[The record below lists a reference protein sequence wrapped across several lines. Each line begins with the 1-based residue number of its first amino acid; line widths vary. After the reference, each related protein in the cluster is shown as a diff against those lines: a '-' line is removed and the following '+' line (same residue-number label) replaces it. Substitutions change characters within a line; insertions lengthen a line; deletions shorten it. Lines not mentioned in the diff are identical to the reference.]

1 MQYIYGIIFT
11 CFSINKRKKSNCIP
25 ALFLLA
31 LFILTS
37 GIAVA
42 QAQNIE
48 KDTLVV
54 TTPENLDRAPYVYL
68 DCRRCDF
75 DLIRTDMTFVN
86 YVRDP
91 ELADIHVFVTE
102 EETAGG
108 GTEFQFSFIGKNI
121 FEGTDHTMRHLID
134 RDATMDERRNALKK
148 YVKMGITSFILKTP
162 MGTQFNIEYIGTGE
176 TNSLQKIT
184 DPWNN
189 WVFEAYIGSVSL
201 DLESNQSEFNSRW
214 GFFADRV
221 TEQWKLRIR
230 PYFNYGRVKIQTSEN
245 KEPVVSE
252 QRRHGLDSYAI
263 KSLNQ
268 HWSAGLFG
276 TYLTFNGRN
285 IKHEFNISPGIEYSI
300 FPYKEATRKS
310 ITFSYML
317 GYSHLDYFE
326 ETIYNKF
333 QEKLFN
339 HQIKAVVN
347 IQQPWGTIETGL
359 EGSHYLHNF
368 ARRRIEFY
376 GQTSVRLFEGF
387 SLTFQAEYNV
397 IQDQLSLPKGEA
409 SLEDVLLKQRELAT
423 DFSLSGSIAIAYT
436 FGSQFA
442 NIVNTRF

>member
-1 MQYIYGIIFT
+1 MPKNNRNINPG
-11 CFSINKRKKSNCIP
+11 FSLNQRLNKKAFHSGF
-25 ALFLLA
+25 LFFLLVFTA
-31 LFILTS
+31 GLPETH
-37 GIAVA
+37 
-42 QAQNIE
+42 AQNAE
-48 KDTLVV
+48 KDSVV
-54 TTPENLDRAPYVYL
+54 ITTPENISRAPYVYL

-108 GTEFQFSFIGKNI
+108 GIEFQFSFIGKNI
-121 FEGTDHTMRHLID
+121 FEGTAHTMNHIIG
-134 RDATMDERRNALKK
+134 RDATMDQRRKALKK

-162 MGTQFNIEYIGTGE
+162 LGTQFNIEYVGTGE
-176 TNSLQKIT
+176 ESSLQEVT

-189 WVFEAYIGSVSL
+189 WVFEAYIGRVRL

-214 GFFADRV
+214 GIFADRV
-221 TEQWKLRIR
+221 TEEWKLRIR
-230 PYFNYGRVKIQTSEN
+230 PYFNYGRVQIQTSERE
-245 KEPVVSE
+245 EPVVSE

-268 HWSAGLFG
+268 HWSAGLFT

-285 IKHEFNISPGIEYSI
+285 IKHEINISPGIEYSI

-310 ITFSYML
+310 ITFSYLL
-317 GYSHLDYFE
+317 GYSYLDYFE
-326 ETIYNKF
+326 ETIYDKN
-333 QEKLFN
+333 QENLFN

-359 EGSHYLHNF
+359 EGSHYLHDF

-387 SLTFQAEYNV
+387 SLTFQAEYDV

-409 SLEDVLLKQRELAT
+409 SLEEVLLKQRELAT
-423 DFSLSGSIAIAYT
+423 DFSLSSSIAITYT

>member
-1 MQYIYGIIFT
+1 MPKNNYTIISRQSLNVIFI
-11 CFSINKRKKSNCIP
+11 FVVLLLIP
-25 ALFLLA
+25 G
-31 LFILTS
+31 LTK
-37 GIAVA
+37 I
-42 QAQNIE
+42 QAQNAE
-48 KDTLVV
+48 KDSVV
-54 TTPENLDRAPYVYL
+54 ITTPENLSRAPYIYL

-108 GTEFQFSFIGKNI
+108 GIEFQFSFIGKNV
-121 FEGTDHTMRHLID
+121 FEGTSHKMKHIVD
-134 RDATMDERRNALKK
+134 RDATKDQRRNALKK

-162 MGTQFNIEYIGTGE
+162 LGTQFNIEYIGSGE
-176 TNSLQKIT
+176 ESELREVT
-184 DPWNN
+184 DPWKN
-189 WVFEAYIGSVSL
+189 WVFEAYIGRVRL

-214 GFFADRV
+214 GIFADRV

-230 PYFNYGRVKIQTSEN
+230 PYFNYGKVKIQTAEN
-245 KEPVVSE
+245 EAPVVSV

-263 KSLNQ
+263 KSINQ
-268 HWSAGLFG
+268 HWSTGLFA

-285 IKHEFNISPGIEYSI
+285 IKHEINLSPGIEYSI

-310 ITFSYML
+310 ITFSYL
-317 GYSHLDYFE
+317 IGYSYLDYFE
-326 ETIYNKF
+326 ETIYNKT
-333 QEKLFN
+333 QENLFN
-339 HQIKAVVN
+339 QQIKAVVN
-347 IQQPWGTIETGL
+347 IQQPWGIIETGL
-359 EGSHYLHNF
+359 EGSHYLHDF

-387 SLTFQAEYNV
+387 SLTFQAEYDV

-409 SLEDVLLKQRELAT
+409 SLEEVLLKQRELAT
-423 DFSLSGSIAIAYT
+423 DFSLSGSIAITYT

>member
-1 MQYIYGIIFT
+1 MHTTHPTLISEYITKSRI
-11 CFSINKRKKSNCIP
+11 KRKVYTAILLYCLLTLIP
-25 ALFLLA
+25 G
-31 LFILTS
+31 LTKT
-37 GIAVA
+37 

-48 KDTLVV
+48 RDTMVV
-54 TTPENLDRAPYVYL
+54 TTPENLSRAPYIYL

-75 DLIRTDMTFVN
+75 DLIRTEMTFVN

-108 GTEFQFSFIGKNI
+108 GTEFQFSFIGNNV
-121 FEGTDHTMRHLID
+121 FGGTAHTMTHIIGRN
-134 RDATMDERRNALKK
+134 ATMDERRNALKE
-148 YVKMGITSFILKTP
+148 YVKMGITSFMLKTP
-162 MGTQFNIEYIGTGE
+162 LGTRFNIEYLDEGE
-176 TNSLQKIT
+176 ESSPQEVT

-189 WVFEAYIGSVSL
+189 WVFEAYIGRVRL
-201 DLESNQSEFNSRW
+201 ELESNQSELNSRW

-245 KEPVVSE
+245 DEPVMSE

-276 TYLTFNGRN
+276 TYLTYNSRN
-285 IKHEFNISPGIEYSI
+285 IKHETNISPGIEYSI

-310 ITFSYML
+310 ITFSYLL
-317 GYSHLDYFE
+317 GYSYLDYFE
-326 ETIYNKF
+326 ETIYEKT
-333 QEKLFN
+333 QENLFN
-339 HQIKAVVN
+339 HQVKAVVN

-359 EGSHYLHNF
+359 EGSHYLHDF
-368 ARRRIEFY
+368 ARRRLEFY

-387 SLTFQAEYNV
+387 SLSFQAEYDV

-409 SLEDVLLKQRELAT
+409 SLEEVLLKQRELAT
-423 DFSLSGSIAIAYT
+423 DFSFSSSIAITYT